1 MLDYEKIYNIG
12 KDRTN
17 RPDSTT
23 DAVTTKGNIGGDT
36 EQVRGF
42 RMLIDMN
49 FALESLTL
57 SKKHYR
63 LAGLEDENAFDGIGD
78 DLGSSDED
86 SGFGDEPDNNDDP
99 FATTNDGGDD
109 PFSGGGDNPF
119 GGDFDD
125 NNDEDRENRKPLT
138 ISRKEI
144 LDQKFDMSKIIRRD
158 FPDYILR
165 LKDVTTTAIDI
176 IERRQVHV
184 DLNDA
189 KKDIVTR
196 YREVLKAIDAYLT
209 IIDSEAYED
218 IFTTYVNFWTALNKL
233 KIAANSLY

>member
-1 MLDYEKIYNIG
+1 MLDYEKIYNFS

-23 DAVTTKGNIGGDT
+23 DAITAKGNLGGDT
-36 EQVRGF
+36 EQIRGF
-42 RMLIDMN
+42 RMLIDAN
-49 FALESLTL
+49 FALESVTL
-57 SKKHYR
+57 SKKHYK
-63 LAGLEDENAFDGIGD
+63 LAGLEDSNAFDGIGD
-78 DLGSSDED
+78 DLGSSEED
-86 SGFGDEPDNNDDP
+86 SGFDNEPDNNDDP
-99 FATTNDGGDD
+99 FATTDDGDD

-119 GGDFDD
+119 DSNSGFGDEE
-125 NNDEDRENRKPLT
+125 NDEEKKKPLT

-165 LKDVTTTAIDI
+165 LKDVTSTAIDI
-176 IERRQVHV
+176 VDRRQVHM
-184 DLNDA
+184 DLNEA
-189 KKDIVTR
+189 KKDIVDR